1 MYRFFYYA
9 ILICYGG
16 LLLETVLLS
25 RDSYRNLNLIPFDMI
40 QAQGFGDMN
49 VWGNV
54 LMFIPL
60 GMYMMIHSKH
70 GAILK
75 IMLCSLVIEVTQ
87 YIFARGATD
96 IDDFILNTLGGII
109 GITIAWLLS
118 KCFRDVQKAVAML
131 SMIIGLP
138 VIALAVLLVVY
149 NR

>member
-1 MYRFFYYA
+1 
-9 ILICYGG
+9 
-16 LLLETVLLS
+16 
-25 RDSYRNLNLIPFDMI
+25 MI

-60 GMYMMIHSKH
+60 GMYMMIHSKQ

-75 IMLCSLVIEVTQ
+75 IMLCSFVIEVIQ

-109 GITIAWLLS
+109 GIACAWLLS
-118 KCFRDVQKAVAML
+118 KCFNDVQKAVAML
-131 SMIIGLP
+131 SIIIGLP
-138 VIALAVLLVVY
+138 VIALGVLLVIY
-149 NR
+149 NS